1 MLIRAAEPDDVDV
14 LHEFIVALAKDE
26 DFPGPVT
33 ARPQDVAGAL
43 FGSQPVAEAV
53 LAIIDGQ
60 PAGFALFYP
69 TYSTISGRQGIHLE
83 DLYVRPAHRG
93 GGHGARLLGALA
105 RICDEHGW
113 ARLEW
118 NVLDW
123 NAPAIGFYDR
133 LGARSNEGWT
143 TFRLTGDALGAAARH
158 YSPG

>member
-43 FGSQPVAEAV
+43 FGPQPVAEAV

-83 DLYVRPAHRG
+83 DLYVRPEHRG
-93 GGHGARLLGALA
+93 SGLGRQILAHLARLATQRNG
-105 RICDEHGW
+105 
-113 ARLEW
+113 RLEW
-118 NVLDW
+118 WVLRT
-123 NAPAIGFYDR
+123 NEPALRFYAR
-133 LGARSNEGWT
+133 LQARELQEIT
-143 TFRLTGDALGAAARH
+143 VQRLDGDALHLLAGYPH
-158 YSPG
+158 P